1 MPEQEIAWAKAVAA
15 ELEELRA
22 ELKQVRAEQGEI
34 RDDLLALSNR
44 IESVHRAA
52 LRALTDRIKI
62 GGTAA

>member
-1 MPEQEIAWAKAVAA
+1 MPDAEIAWAKAVTDELAA
-15 ELEELRA
+15 VRA
-22 ELKQVRAEQGEI
+22 ELQQVRDEQAEI

>member
-1 MPEQEIAWAKAVAA
+1 MPDTEIAWAKAVT
-15 ELEELRA
+15 EELAEVRA
-22 ELKQVRAEQGEI
+22 EIKQVREEQAEI